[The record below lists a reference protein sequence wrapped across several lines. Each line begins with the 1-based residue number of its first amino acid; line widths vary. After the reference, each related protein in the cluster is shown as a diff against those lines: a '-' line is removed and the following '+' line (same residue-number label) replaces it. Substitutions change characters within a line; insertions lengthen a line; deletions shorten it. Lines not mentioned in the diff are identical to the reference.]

1 MKTQE
6 LPLMLTVEA
15 AGRLA
20 GISRRHAYKL
30 VTEGEI
36 PSVRLGG
43 AIRVPTQRLL
53 EILGCDPKF
62 SPAKCCRVDE

>member
-1 MKTQE
+1 M
-6 LPLMLTVEA
+6 MLTVEE

-30 VTEGEI
+30 VKEGAI

-53 EILGCDPKF
+53 EILNAADTSWATEHEAGDP
-62 SPAKCCRVDE
+62 